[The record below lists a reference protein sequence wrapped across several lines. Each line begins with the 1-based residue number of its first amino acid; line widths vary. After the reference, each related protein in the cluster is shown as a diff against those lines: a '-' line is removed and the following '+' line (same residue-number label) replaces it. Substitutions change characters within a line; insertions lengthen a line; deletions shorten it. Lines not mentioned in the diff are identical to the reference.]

1 VNARR
6 IFIATGLALLGV
18 GRRAWAQLVDPSVP
32 VRYATLTSPVT
43 IPVESVTA
51 PWRAVPFVAEARVRQ
66 PSLQR
71 PEDLGATGTSER
83 RVLISG
89 VLFRRASAAAGYPNA
104 AAALGAP
111 ARDDGAPQAERAFRG
126 AGAPGSIE
134 DTQLSALCV
143 TCPHEQCQVDL
154 VTDRERLARM
164 TSQKPTHPLFECGC
178 HFSVFDAA
186 NEGARLSG
194 ESPRGL
200 YRFRVAGVRD
210 GMVEI
215 TEIEAAALSE
225 V

>member
-1 VNARR
+1 VNKRR
-6 IFIATGLALLGV
+6 GFIAAGLALLGF
-18 GRRAWAQLVDPSVP
+18 GRHAWAQLVDSSAA
-32 VRYATLTSPVT
+32 VRYAALTRPVR
-43 IPVESVTA
+43 IPVDAVAA
-51 PWRAVPFVAEARVRQ
+51 PWKPVPFVAEAMSG
-66 PSLQR
+66 P
-71 PEDLGATGTSER
+71 R

-89 VLFRRASAAAGYPNA
+89 VVFR
-104 AAALGAP
+104 AL
-111 ARDDGAPQAERAFRG
+111 RG

-143 TCPHEQCQVDL
+143 TCPHEQCQVEL
-154 VTDRERLARM
+154 VTDQERLVRM
-164 TSQKPTHPLFECGC
+164 TSQKATHPLFECGC

-186 NEGARLSG
+186 HDGARLSG

-215 TEIEAAALSE
+215 PEIEEVALSE